1 MGLSSVS
8 RAEIVKVP
16 RWSGSTL
23 GAMKRTGEAVGK
35 VYLINALPPPMTSKP
50 KNIALS

>member
-1 MGLSSVS
+1 M
-8 RAEIVKVP
+8 RDAEIVKVP

-35 VYLINALPPPMTSKP
+35 VYLIKALPPPPTSKP
-50 KNIALS
+50 